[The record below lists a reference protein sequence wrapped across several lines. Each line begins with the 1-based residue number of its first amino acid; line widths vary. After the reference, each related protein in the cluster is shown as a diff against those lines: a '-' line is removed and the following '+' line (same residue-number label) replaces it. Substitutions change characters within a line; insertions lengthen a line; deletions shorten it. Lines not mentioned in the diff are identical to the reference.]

1 MSKSKA
7 ILIEDQIKQH
17 YTYND
22 KCYIN
27 SADLSDYLM
36 HDEIDDG
43 AIALYK
49 ANGMDIS
56 DDKSLYVFH
65 YDDKSVLIV
74 GHSIGVT
81 TNG

>member
-1 MSKSKA
+1 MEKSKA
-7 ILIEDQIKQH
+7 MLMEEKIRRH

-27 SADLSDYLM
+27 SADISDYLM

-43 AIALYK
+43 TSVLYK
-49 ANGMDIS
+49 TNGMDIS
-56 DDKSLYVFH
+56 DDKSLCVFH
-65 YDDKSVLIV
+65 YDDNSVLIV
-74 GHSIGVT
+74 GHSVGLT